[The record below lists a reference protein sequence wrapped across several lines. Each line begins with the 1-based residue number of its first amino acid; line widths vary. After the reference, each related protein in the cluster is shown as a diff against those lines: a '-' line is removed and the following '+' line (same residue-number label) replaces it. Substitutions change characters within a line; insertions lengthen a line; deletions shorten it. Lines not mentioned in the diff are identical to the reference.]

1 MQAARVGQSRSGLS
15 GARWASPSRSLVVG
29 LVVSVV
35 AHWVL
40 VRAVPLRSASA
51 RSALPVEIDRSRPIT
66 PGDEPGEVGG
76 LRRDH
81 AALTPGGSTSRANVD
96 ALRVG
101 GGGDATGAYEVVL
114 LVTDS
119 APITLVDAPL
129 NAADRSQVQRIDTAS
144 DRASWDSRR
153 ATPNPDDDAFLAS
166 GAGDHRERRALATED
181 AQEGARVAP
190 SSTVRGDVEVG
201 EGEAGGHGANEGRS
215 AEVMESATSSVG
227 TALPSQGGSRGR
239 ALGTER
245 ASPGVGIV
253 GGQGRVE
260 TARAAVATGRPSID
274 PGPAATVAE
283 REGRVRDDT
292 DAELLAAQ
300 MFESRADASRRAG
313 AQQGQ
318 GRGGTA
324 GTPGEGSGGARGV
337 GGSASPYGPGTGAFA
352 ALDTS
357 DARYRTWLLAQ
368 RRRIED
374 RLVFPRTRQLAR
386 DQGTSVVRL
395 VVRRDGTIA
404 TAPRVI
410 RSSGFD
416 DLDDAALL
424 AVRDSLPFAA
434 VPEDLAV
441 GQSQITVTL
450 PIEFANPMT
459 H

>member
-1 MQAARVGQSRSGLS
+1 MLT
-15 GARWASPSRSLVVG
+15 
-29 LVVSVV
+29 
-35 AHWVL
+35 HWL
-40 VRAVPLRSASA
+40 IVRAVPRHLG
-51 RSALPVEIDRSRPIT
+51 LPTPDAHAAIDRSLPLA
-66 PGDEPGEVGG
+66 PGEEPGEVGG

-101 GGGDATGAYEVVL
+101 GGGEQTGAYEVLL

-129 NAADRSQVQRIDTAS
+129 NASDRSQVQRIDTAT

-153 ATPNPDDDAFLAS
+153 ATPHPDDDAFLAS
-166 GAGDHRERRALATED
+166 GSGDHRERRPLATED
-181 AQEGARVAP
+181 AQEGARLAP
-190 SSTVRGDVEVG
+190 SATVAGDRELG
-201 EGEAGGHGANEGRS
+201 EGESGGHGSSEGRG
-215 AEVMESATSSVG
+215 AEVPHG
-227 TALPSQGGSRGR
+227 ALAEGSIAIPARGGSRGR
-239 ALGTER
+239 VEGAER

-253 GGQGRVE
+253 SGRGRAE
-260 TARAAVATGRPSID
+260 TARADVASGRPSVD
-274 PGPAATVAE
+274 LGPAATVAE
-283 REGRVRDDT
+283 HEGRVRDDT

-300 MFESRADASRRAG
+300 LFESRADASRRAG
-313 AQQGQ
+313 AHEGA

-357 DARYRTWLLAQ
+357 DGRYRTWLLAQ
-368 RRRIED
+368 RRRIEEH
-374 RLVFPRTRQLAR
+374 LVFPRPRQLAR

-395 VVRRDGTIA
+395 VVRRDGSIA

-424 AVRDSLPFAA
+424 AVRSSLPFA
-434 VPEDLAV
+434 PIPTDLAV
-441 GQSQITVTL
+441 GQSQVTVTL
-450 PIEFANPMT
+450 PIEFANPMVN
-459 H
+459 